1 MAQLERY
8 KKKANNYKMCYYDSY
23 KNMKTKTDQDVIH
36 HQRFLNTYWKQIIK
50 DSDNPR
56 SGVTLDR
63 TRWLFGGTCYRRM
76 VEPFDIAD
84 FYKAKGRR
92 DYINNGRSE
101 HYKKLEKL
109 LAEVGKCKDDN
120 SNIESKNQNV
130 DVILTKDSCFW
141 ARVEEALISCE
152 CLSKDENDYSS
163 RQDLIEFEKYVVSL
177 MKNYTV
183 SPQIFFPKSSFME
196 WWRRYEKIKGI
207 NYNSELTEI
216 MRKYR
221 YELYAKGKLEL

>member
-1 MAQLERY
+1 MSFINTTVPKQQINNANDLIAELEKLEVADVIRKRQTVDPGKQLNTMKLLMTQLEGY
-8 KKKANNYKMCYYDSY
+8 KKK
-23 KNMKTKTDQDVIH
+23 
-36 HQRFLNTYWKQIIK
+36 RFLNTYWKQIIK
-50 DSDNPR
+50 DSNNPR

-76 VEPFDIAD
+76 VEPFDIAE

-120 SNIESKNQNV
+120 SNI
-130 DVILTKDSCFW
+130 D
-141 ARVEEALISCE
+141 
-152 CLSKDENDYSS
+152 KDENDYSS

-183 SPQIFFPKSSFME
+183 SPEIFFPKSSFME
-196 WWRRYEKIKGI
+196 WWRWYEEIKGM